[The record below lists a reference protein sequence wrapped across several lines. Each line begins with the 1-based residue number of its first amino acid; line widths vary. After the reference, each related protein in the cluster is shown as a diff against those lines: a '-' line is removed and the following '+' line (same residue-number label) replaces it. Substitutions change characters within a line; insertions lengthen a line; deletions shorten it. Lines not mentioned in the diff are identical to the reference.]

1 MKGKLASARRR
12 EIQRIQDEKLN
23 REFRE
28 RVNGTRRY
36 NTFDLE
42 DIPDHLDLKAL
53 TEPLLSDVKQVV
65 LWADEKRRVME
76 DYRALRR
83 NRNDWLILLV
93 SVVIGVG
100 LPFILPSILVWVLN
114 ACTLV
119 PQSVLLAIKT
129 ARRY

>member
-1 MKGKLASARRR
+1 MKGKLASARNR
-12 EIQRIQDEKLN
+12 EIRRISDEKLG
-23 REFRE
+23 REFHE

-42 DIPDHLDLKAL
+42 DIPDHLNLEVL
-53 TEPLLSDVKQVV
+53 TEPLLRDVKQVV

-76 DYRALRR
+76 DYRAFRR
-83 NRNDWLILLV
+83 NRNDWLILAV
-93 SVVIGVG
+93 SVLIGVG
-100 LPFILPSILVWVLN
+100 LPFLLPEILVWVLN

>member
-1 MKGKLASARRR
+1 MKGKLASRRAAELR
-12 EIQRIQDEKLN
+12 RIQDERLN

-42 DIPDHLDLKAL
+42 DIGDHLNLEVLSD
-53 TEPLLSDVKQVV
+53 PLLRDVKQVI
-65 LWADEKRRVME
+65 LWADEKRRAME

-100 LPFILPSILVWVLN
+100 LPFILPEILVWVLN

-129 ARRY
+129 VRRY